1 MVKEEGHDYAV
12 DWWAIGIL
20 IYEMLI
26 GITPFFN
33 KNRQRLMEKICGA
46 NIVFPDKA
54 KYVIAYSDEFVDIV
68 KKLLDKDRTKRLG
81 SAGGKDGYK
90 EILEHSFFK
99 GIDIDAIM
107 ARKMTPPF
115 KPNFGNENLDKLFNV

>member
-1 MVKEEGHDYAV
+1 MAQTFAGTPEYLAPEMVREEGHDFAV

-46 NIVFPDKA
+46 NIVFPDKN
-54 KYVIAYSDEFVDIV
+54 KYVIAYSDELVDIV
-68 KKLLDKDRTKRLG
+68 KKLLEKDRKKRLG
-81 SAGGKDGYK
+81 SAGGKDG
-90 EILEHSFFK
+90 F
-99 GIDIDAIM
+99 
-107 ARKMTPPF
+107 
-115 KPNFGNENLDKLFNV
+115 